1 MDALLASLDVKGAA
15 VQAESRAKADD
26 LLADLRKKRDAFRS
40 TMEAQAQA
48 GGNAWGRIKTQ
59 LEADWAKF
67 NAEADSYLESFI
79 IGTKQLQSTFQGLMG
94 VQLKAWRDMADQVQ
108 AASAGLTAERR
119 RDIDATAARI
129 KADATAAEQTLQK
142 LVRAGAESWSTF
154 NTALSE
160 SRAAFDRASQS
171 ARDAFK

>member
-1 MDALLASLDVKGAA
+1 
-15 VQAESRAKADD
+15 
-26 LLADLRKKRDAFRS
+26 
-40 TMEAQAQA
+40 MEAQAQA
-48 GGNAWGRIKTQ
+48 GEVAWGRIKAQ

-67 NAEADSYLESFI
+67 NTEVNNHIDSLIS
-79 IGTKQLQSTFQGLMG
+79 GTEQLQSTFQGLMG
-94 VQLKAWRDMADQVQ
+94 VQLRAWRDMADQVQ

-154 NTALSE
+154 NSALSE
-160 SRAAFDRASQS
+160 SRAVFDRASQS